1 MSTRA
6 DADAVLAAEQV
17 QAYAYGWLVWWSLR
31 YRRFEAWDCRDP
43 ACFRAVYA
51 DSAAELWDRM
61 QQIELDLWRISPQG
75 AAQLVAIAAD
85 RPYPPTSVTPESR
98 SQVDERS

>member
-31 YRRFEAWDCRDP
+31 YRRFEAWDCRDA

-61 QQIELDLWRISPQG
+61 QQVELGLWRTPSPG
-75 AAQLVAIAAD
+75 ATPLVAIAAD
-85 RPYPPTSVTPESR
+85 HLSPSESC
-98 SQVDERS
+98 SQADERS

>member
-6 DADAVLAAEQV
+6 DADAALAAEQV

-31 YRRFEAWDCRDP
+31 YRRFEAWDCRDA
-43 ACFRAVYA
+43 ACFRTVHA

-61 QQIELDLWRISPQG
+61 QQVELDLWRTSSPG
-75 AAQLVAIAAD
+75 ATWTTWCGS
-85 RPYPPTSVTPESR
+85 RPGSPNGSVSTMPSR
-98 SQVDERS
+98 